1 MQKWK
6 NKTKLRKNQR
16 NVQSPVAPV
25 HRSVSQ
31 NRKKQSSNAVVEAI
45 VKMIISIL
53 GTGCPKCK
61 ELEANARKA
70 VEELKI
76 KAEIEK
82 VTDVGEIVDYGVMS
96 TPAIVI
102 DGEVKASG
110 RIPTV
115 EEIKEWLK

>member
-1 MQKWK
+1 
-6 NKTKLRKNQR
+6 
-16 NVQSPVAPV
+16 
-25 HRSVSQ
+25 
-31 NRKKQSSNAVVEAI
+31 
-45 VKMIISIL
+45 MIISIL
-53 GTGCPKCK
+53 GSGCPKCK
-61 ELEANARKA
+61 QLEENARKA

-82 VTDVGEIVDYGVMS
+82 VTDVGEIVDWGVMS

-115 EEIKEWLK
+115 EEIKSWLK